1 MNKKKSIVAIIESA
15 CAMGEKLALLL
26 KDPGSAS
33 LLEESKKSITQFQN
47 SIEQSEI
54 EALKAPAGK
63 LADFDFANLESIT
76 ARFALYEILAGI
88 KSLLDVVTEDE
99 QSLKKFETAFR
110 DFVFKDISKSY
121 GALLPALKKHRD
133 TVFAGEEEAA
143 SGARID
149 EILGEIDLYLVLAG
163 ASGPTRELTLTM
175 RDMFASVAAGS
186 FSCDDRIMPLAVKSA
201 KLSWQSVN
209 SDFAGKSEVSARE
222 IACFLAE
229 LRQTLKN
236 IGVPVHEPDFDQSID
251 ILTSAGIK
259 KELLKTVSPDN
270 MPLLME
276 KFESGKYLYQIT
288 VDTESDEDFTNR
300 FVDWV
305 RGNTE
310 SITSR
315 TIIIRS
321 KSWFEFL
328 LASPMPPDKFGK
340 SLGELDTTGSMI
352 LFENAAVRK
361 SEDGATQD

>member
-1 MNKKKSIVAIIESA
+1 MAIVESA
-15 CAMGEKLALLL
+15 CDMGERLVALL
-26 KDPGSAS
+26 KQPRSAS
-33 LLEESKKSITQFQN
+33 LLEETKKSIAQFQKA
-47 SIEQSEI
+47 ISESGN
-54 EALKAPAGK
+54 EALTTPAGK
-63 LADFDFANLESIT
+63 LADFDFTKIENIKG
-76 ARFALYEILAGI
+76 RFALYEIMAGI
-88 KSLLDVVTEDE
+88 KSLLDVVTEKDL
-99 QSLKKFETAFR
+99 SLKRFETAFR
-110 DFVFKDISKSY
+110 DFVFVDISKSY
-121 GALLPALKKHRD
+121 GSLLPALKRHRD
-133 TVFAGEEEAA
+133 TVFAEGEEAA

-149 EILGEIDLYLVLAG
+149 KILGEIDFYLVLAG

-175 RDMFASVAAGS
+175 RDMFNSVASGS
-186 FSCDDRIMPLAVKSA
+186 FSCDDRTMPLAVKSA

-209 SDFAGKSEVSARE
+209 SDFAGKSETSAKE

-229 LRQTLKN
+229 LRQILKN
-236 IGVPVHEPDFDQSID
+236 IGVSVHNPNFDQSID
-251 ILTSAGIK
+251 ILRSAGIK

-270 MPLLME
+270 MPLLMN

-315 TIIIRS
+315 TIIIRN

-340 SLGELDTTGSMI
+340 SLGELDATGSMI
-352 LFENAAVRK
+352 IFENSVVRK
-361 SEDGATQD
+361 SEESA